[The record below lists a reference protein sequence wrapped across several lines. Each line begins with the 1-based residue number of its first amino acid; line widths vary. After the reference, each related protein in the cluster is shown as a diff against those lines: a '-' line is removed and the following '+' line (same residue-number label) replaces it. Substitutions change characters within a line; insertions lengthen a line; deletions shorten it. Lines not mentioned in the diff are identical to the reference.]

1 MDEEFTFKRLQ
12 GLTREEAEAIF
23 EDVFREVVT
32 ELTEIGASVTG
43 GIPYSLLSERTNER
57 LKPYG
62 WSHER
67 LFPIDSGNFS

>member
-1 MDEEFTFKRLQ
+1 MNEDNTYKRLK
-12 GLTREEAEAIF
+12 GLTKEEALDIF

-32 ELTEIGASVTG
+32 ELTEMGASVTG

-67 LFPIDSGNFS
+67 LFPIEPGEFS